1 MALQKVKITIERK
14 SRKIYDDVQKS
25 AIDDVE
31 ELVVQAQSGI
41 ADAFGLIY
49 DKFVDQI
56 YRYVYYRVPKE
67 DAEDITGMVFL
78 KAWEK
83 IYQYVPKKSTF
94 SAWLFRIA
102 HNLVVDNYRLKKDVE
117 FTELSVDIPEYR
129 REHNPIK
136 MAEVNFSS
144 DQLRLAISKL
154 KKGYKQ
160 IVILK
165 FINEMSN
172 AEIAEIVKKSEGSVR
187 ILQFRALKALRR
199 ELENLGANVV

>member
-1 MALQKVKITIERK
+1 MALQKVKISIERK
-14 SRKIYDDVQKS
+14 SRKIYDDSSKS
-25 AIDDVE
+25 PVDDVAD
-31 ELVVQAQSGI
+31 LVVQAQDGV

-49 DKFVDQI
+49 DKFADQI

-83 IYQYVPKKSTF
+83 IHQYVPGKSNF

-117 FTELSVDIPEYR
+117 FTELGVDIPEYR

-136 MAEVNFSS
+136 MAEMNFSS
-144 DQLRLAISKL
+144 DKLRLAISKL

-172 AEIAEIVKKSEGSVR
+172 PEIAEIMKKSEGSVR
-187 ILQFRALKALRR
+187 ILQFRALKALKR
-199 ELENLGANVV
+199 ELEDLGVNIV